1 VSLLQENIAANPND
15 QASRLLL
22 AKSYERADVM
32 QLALS
37 TYRDAMNRSPD
48 DLRVIIPVVT
58 ALYRAKEYDEA
69 DQIMDRASRR
79 KLHHRVLSE
88 FQFQGHLRRGELDSA
103 SGVLQDILNNDPNNQ
118 SAYLSLA
125 LLKMQQAEYEEA
137 SQLLSELKAQNPD

>member
-1 VSLLQENIAANPND
+1 M
-15 QASRLLL
+15 LL